1 MIKFHEKDGI
11 KIAEETSTDLLITS
25 VDDAIDLLGNLA
37 FDNCSSVILYERNFH
52 PGFFRLHTKLAG
64 DVLQKFSNYNFRL
77 AIIGDFSKYRSNSLQ
92 DFIREC
98 NRGNRVFFLSDIDE
112 AIVRLSGKQIRKT

>member
-11 KIAEETSTDLLITS
+11 RIAEETSVDLLISS
-25 VDDAIDLLGNLA
+25 VDDAVDLLGNLA
-37 FDNCSSVILYERNFH
+37 FDNCSSVILNESNLH
-52 PGFFRLHTKLAG
+52 PDFFRLNTRLAG

-77 AIIGDFSKYRSNSLQ
+77 AIIGDFSKYQSKSLQ

-98 NRGNRVFFLSDIDE
+98 NRGNRVYFMESLDE
-112 AIVRLSGKQIRKT
+112 ALLKMKKQGTR